1 MRRRRRLPGCV
12 GAVDIGDVRLRIS
25 VKFRPMTDPTLPTEV
40 RRESWLDAFSR
51 YRSAPGVAQRDARQR
66 LAHLDALLY
75 DCWRLG
81 ERVILIWSST
91 GSDIALLC
99 FPHFALAEYVS
110 GVRRIEGES
119 APDAY
124 IDSLVTRGK
133 HVDCTRFQEISRK
146 LGIDPIVLP
155 LPFDPIRELGAELVD
170 ALIRRYSVSLFHDR
184 AVVLLDIVGF
194 STHEPIEQ
202 ATLLNSLS
210 YSINAAYDKLAG
222 KDGRIQFARSPT
234 GDGFYIWNRSAD
246 QQGNVQL
253 YKLMLLL
260 LADNA
265 LARAKARTR
274 AVPELRS
281 GFHVGEH
288 YEFFQSEGLSPSLT
302 SYLVG
307 QVTIDLARML
317 DQAMAGQIVIG
328 DFPQPGTDAG
338 GDVESAAE
346 FVARMQREVTDL
358 AGIRLAGEH
367 VRDIRCYLTG
377 PLGPDGSYGISRYG
391 GMDKHGMLRWMF
403 NAKINIHRHDA
414 SPIYLGIRD
423 AEVRGFKVEK
433 YR

>member
-1 MRRRRRLPGCV
+1 
-12 GAVDIGDVRLRIS
+12 
-25 VKFRPMTDPTLPTEV
+25 MTEDTLTTEV

-51 YRSAPGVAQRDARQR
+51 YRSAPGVSPSDARRR
-66 LAHLDALLY
+66 LAYLDALLY

-81 ERVILIWSST
+81 ERVILIWCST
-91 GSDIALLC
+91 GRDIALLC

-110 GVRRIEGES
+110 GVRRIKGEP
-119 APDAY
+119 APPAY
-124 IDSLVTRGK
+124 IDSLATRAK
-133 HVDCTRFQEISRK
+133 HVDCTRFQEIAHE
-146 LGIDPIVLP
+146 LGVDPIVLP
-155 LPFDPIRELGAELVD
+155 LPFDPSRELGGELVD

-194 STHEPIEQ
+194 STYEPIEQ

-210 YSINAAYDKLAG
+210 YSINSAYDKLSG

-246 QQGNVQL
+246 EQGNIQL

-281 GFHVGEH
+281 GFHIGEH
-288 YEFFQSEGLSPSLT
+288 YEFFQPEGLSPSLT

-328 DFPQPGTDAG
+328 DFPQPRLESGEQ
-338 GDVESAAE
+338 VESAAD
-346 FVARMQREVTDL
+346 FVSRMQREVTDL

-377 PLGPDGSYGISRYG
+377 PLRPDGAYGISRYG
-391 GMDKHGMLRWMF
+391 GIDKHGMLRWMF
-403 NAKINIHRHDA
+403 NAKINIHRRDA

-433 YR
+433 FR

>member
-1 MRRRRRLPGCV
+1 MSTGATPGE
-12 GAVDIGDVRLRIS
+12 
-25 VKFRPMTDPTLPTEV
+25 M

-51 YRSAPGVAQRDARQR
+51 YRSAPGVAARDARLR
-66 LAHLDALLY
+66 LGHLDEILY

-81 ERVILIWSST
+81 ERVILLWCST
-91 GSDIALLC
+91 GRDICLLC

-110 GVRRIEGES
+110 GVRHIAGES
-119 APDAY
+119 APAAF
-124 IDSLVTRGK
+124 IDSLVTRDK
-133 HVDCTRFQEISRK
+133 HVDIERFREIARK
-146 LGIDPIVLP
+146 LDVDPVVLP
-155 LPFDPIRELGAELVD
+155 LAFDPVHDLGPELVG
-170 ALIRRYSVSLFHDR
+170 ALLRRYSVSLFHDR

-194 STHEPIEQ
+194 STYSPIEQ

-210 YSINAAYDKLAG
+210 YSVNAAYDKLAG
-222 KDGRIQFARSPT
+222 RDRRIQFARSPT
-234 GDGFYIWNRSAD
+234 GDGFYIWNRAAD
-246 QQGNVQL
+246 AEGNVQL

-265 LARAKARTR
+265 LARSKARTR

-288 YEFFQSEGLSPSLT
+288 YEFYQPEGLSPSLT

-317 DQAMAGQIVIG
+317 DQSMPGQIVIG
-328 DFPQPGTDAG
+328 DFPQQDGADAPISAS
-338 GDVESAAE
+338 VESALE

-377 PLGPDGSYGISRYG
+377 PLRPDGSYGVSRFG
-391 GMDKHGMLRWMF
+391 AIDKHGIFRRMF
-403 NAKINIHRHDA
+403 NAKINIHRRDA

-423 AEVRGFKVEK
+423 PDVRGFKVEQL
-433 YR
+433 R

>member
-1 MRRRRRLPGCV
+1 MN
-12 GAVDIGDVRLRIS
+12 DDVI
-25 VKFRPMTDPTLPTEV
+25 PAEV

-51 YRSAPGVAQRDARQR
+51 YRSAPGVRPRAARER

-81 ERVILIWSST
+81 ERVILLWCST
-91 GSDIALLC
+91 GRDIALLC
-99 FPHFALAEYVS
+99 FPHFAIAEYVS
-110 GVRRIEGES
+110 GVRRIVGES
-119 APDAY
+119 APGAY
-124 IDSLVTRGK
+124 IDALVAGAK
-133 HVDCTRFQEISRK
+133 QADCTRFDEAARK
-146 LGIDPIVLP
+146 LGVDPVVLP
-155 LPFDPIRELGAELVD
+155 LPFDPVRELGPELVD
-170 ALIRRYSVSLFHDR
+170 ALMRRYSVSLFHDR

-194 STHEPIEQ
+194 STYRPIEQ
-202 ATLLNSLS
+202 VTLLNSLS
-210 YSINAAYDKLAG
+210 YSINSAYDKLSAH
-222 KDGRIQFARSPT
+222 DGRVQFARSPT
-234 GDGFYIWNRSAD
+234 GDGFYIWNRCAD
-246 QQGNVQL
+246 APGNVQL

-281 GFHVGEH
+281 GFHVGMH
-288 YEFFQSEGLSPSLT
+288 YEFFQPEGLSPSLT

-328 DFPQPGTDAG
+328 DFPQQQTAG
-338 GDVESAAE
+338 PTAVESAPQ

-358 AGIRLAGEH
+358 AGIRLAGEY

-377 PLGPDGSYGISRYG
+377 PLRPDGGYGVSRYG
-391 GMDKHGMLRWMF
+391 GMDKHGTRRWMF
-403 NAKINIHRHDA
+403 NAKINIHRRDA

-423 AEVRGFKVEK
+423 PDVRGFEVEQ

>member
-1 MRRRRRLPGCV
+1 LSE
-12 GAVDIGDVRLRIS
+12 GA
-25 VKFRPMTDPTLPTEV
+25 LPTEV

-51 YRSAPGVAQRDARQR
+51 YRSAPGVAPRDARER

-81 ERVILIWSST
+81 ERVLLMWCSS
-91 GSDIALLC
+91 GRDIALLC

-110 GVRRIEGES
+110 GVRRIQGE
-119 APDAY
+119 AVPAQF
-124 IDSLVTRGK
+124 IDSLVTGGK
-133 HVDCTRFQEISRK
+133 QAPCARFQEIGQK
-146 LGIDPIVLP
+146 LGVDPIVLP
-155 LPFDPIRELGAELVD
+155 LPFDPVRELGAELVD

-194 STHEPIEQ
+194 STYGPIEQ

-210 YSINAAYDKLAG
+210 YSINSAYDKLSA

-246 QQGNVQL
+246 EQGNIEL

-317 DQAMAGQIVIG
+317 EQALAGQIVIG
-328 DFPQPGTDAG
+328 DFPQPGHDARG
-338 GDVESAAE
+338 QVECAVD

-377 PLGPDGSYGISRYG
+377 PPRPEGSYGISRYVG
-391 GMDKHGMLRWMF
+391 VDKHGMQRRMF

-423 AEVRGFKVEK
+423 AEVRGFKVEQ

>member
-1 MRRRRRLPGCV
+1 
-12 GAVDIGDVRLRIS
+12 
-25 VKFRPMTDPTLPTEV
+25 MTEDATFGER

-51 YRSAPGVAQRDARQR
+51 YRPAPGVSLQEARRR
-66 LAHLDALLY
+66 LAQLDEILY

-81 ERVILIWSST
+81 ERVMLLWSSR
-91 GSDIALLC
+91 GREISLLC

-110 GVRRIEGES
+110 GVRRIAGVS
-119 APDAY
+119 QPAAFIDAL
-124 IDSLVTRGK
+124 IMRGK
-133 HVDCTRFQEISRK
+133 RADDARFRDIAAK
-146 LGIDPIVLP
+146 LAVDPIVLP
-155 LPFDPIRELGAELVD
+155 LSFDPVQDLGPELVD
-170 ALIRRYSVSLFHDR
+170 ALLRRYSVSLFQDR

-194 STHEPIEQ
+194 STYSPIEQ

-210 YSINAAYDKLAG
+210 YSVNSAYDKLASR
-222 KDGRIQFARSPT
+222 DGRAQFARSPT
-234 GDGFYIWNRSAD
+234 GDGFYIWNRAAD
-246 QQGNVQL
+246 AEGNVQL

-265 LARAKARTR
+265 IARVRARTR

-281 GFHVGEH
+281 GFHVGAH
-288 YEFFQSEGLSPSLT
+288 YEFYQAEGLSPSLT

-317 DQAMAGQIVIG
+317 DQAMPGQIVIG
-328 DFPQPGTDAG
+328 DFPQQGGTADESAG
-338 GDVESAAE
+338 AVESAPD

-377 PLGPDGSYGISRYG
+377 PLQSDGSYGISRYG
-391 GMDKHGMLRWMF
+391 AFDKHQVFRRMF
-403 NAKINIHRHDA
+403 NAKINIHRQDA

-423 AEVRGFKVEK
+423 PDVRGFEAER

>member
-1 MRRRRRLPGCV
+1 
-12 GAVDIGDVRLRIS
+12 
-25 VKFRPMTDPTLPTEV
+25 MTQDATPTEI

-51 YRSAPGVAQRDARQR
+51 YRSAPGVTPQQARQR
-66 LAHLDALLY
+66 LAHLDEILY

-81 ERVILIWSST
+81 ERVVLLWCNAGCEIS
-91 GSDIALLC
+91 LLC

-110 GVRRIEGES
+110 GVRRIEGE
-119 APDAY
+119 ADPAAF
-124 IDSLVTRGK
+124 IDTLVTQGK
-133 HVDCTRFQEISRK
+133 RADIARFEAIARK
-146 LGIDPIVLP
+146 LGIDPVILP
-155 LPFDPIRELGAELVD
+155 LPFDPEQELGRELVD
-170 ALIRRYSVSLFHDR
+170 ALLRRYSVSLFRDR

-194 STHEPIEQ
+194 STYSPIEQ

-210 YSINAAYDKLAG
+210 YSVNAAYDKLASR
-222 KDGRIQFARSPT
+222 DGRIQFARSPT

-246 QQGNVQL
+246 ARGNVEL

-265 LARAKARTR
+265 IARARARTR

-288 YEFFQSEGLSPSLT
+288 YEFYQPEGLSPSLT

-317 DQAMAGQIVIG
+317 DQAMPGQIVIG
-328 DFPQPGTDAG
+328 DFPQKEAG
-338 GDVESAAE
+338 AEAVESAAD
-346 FVARMQREVTDL
+346 FVERMQREVTDL

-377 PLGPDGSYGISRYG
+377 PLRPGGGYGISRYG
-391 GMDKHGMLRWMF
+391 AIDKHGIFRRMF
-403 NAKINIHRHDA
+403 NAKINIHRQDA

-423 AEVRGFKVEK
+423 PDVRGFQVEQ

>member
-1 MRRRRRLPGCV
+1 
-12 GAVDIGDVRLRIS
+12 
-25 VKFRPMTDPTLPTEV
+25 MTEDQTPNGM

-51 YRSAPGVAQRDARQR
+51 YRSAPGVRPQDARAR
-66 LAHLDALLY
+66 LAQLDEILY

-81 ERVILIWSST
+81 ERVIVLWCSAGREIS
-91 GSDIALLC
+91 LLC

-110 GVRRIEGES
+110 GVRHIAGEDDPAS
-119 APDAY
+119 YVDA
-124 IDSLVTRGK
+124 LVTRGK
-133 HVDCTRFQEISRK
+133 RADPVRFGEAARK
-146 LGIDPIVLP
+146 LGVDPVVLP
-155 LPFDPIRELGAELVD
+155 LSFDPVQDLGAELVD
-170 ALIRRYSVSLFHDR
+170 ALLRRYSVSLFHDR

-194 STHEPIEQ
+194 STYSPIEQ

-222 KDGRIQFARSPT
+222 RDRRTQFARSPT

-246 QQGNVQL
+246 AQGNVEL

-265 LARAKARTR
+265 IARAKARTR

-288 YEFFQSEGLSPSLT
+288 YEFYQPEGLSPSLT

-317 DQAMAGQIVIG
+317 EQAMPGQIVIG
-328 DFPQPGTDAG
+328 DFPQPAAASGSHVG
-338 GDVESAAE
+338 PVEAAAD

-358 AGIRLAGEH
+358 AGMRIAGEH
-367 VRDIRCYLTG
+367 VRDIRCYMTG
-377 PLGPDGSYGISRYG
+377 PLRPDGSYGVSRYG
-391 GMDKHGMLRWMF
+391 AFDKHGVLRWMF
-403 NAKINIHRHDA
+403 NAKINIHRQEA
-414 SPIYLGIRD
+414 SPIFLGIRD
-423 AEVRGFKVEK
+423 ADVRGFKVEQ